1 MRCDSR
7 FGLLFELIED
17 AVVDVELVDGVP
29 VVREVNPAFVDI
41 FGYDPETIVG
51 ESLNEFIVPETQVRE
66 ATKFDK
72 RTERGEVNRA
82 VVSRRTAAG
91 VRRFRYRGVP
101 YTRDGGR
108 HGLAIYT
115 DITDQRR
122 REQHHR
128 VLHRVLR
135 HNLRNRL
142 TRIIGSAE
150 RLHKPDADVERHAD
164 DILQAALGLSE
175 LSDRAGNVEDIL
187 DSTRPERHELDL
199 SDVLGGVVE
208 RAREQYPGATFEAEL
223 PDTRPVLAD
232 DRVAVAFTNLVE
244 NAVEHAGGSPVVT
257 VTAEREGADVVVTV
271 TDDGPGI
278 PDHERAVIFDGQRVS
293 QHTHS
298 TGLGLWVTK
307 WLVEGFGGRLDY
319 GRADGRTHVS
329 VRLPTAA

>member
-1 MRCDSR
+1 MKSDSR

-17 AVVDVELVDGVP
+17 AVVDVEIVDSVP
-29 VVREVNPAFVDI
+29 IVRDVNPAFVDV

-51 ESLNEFIVPETQVRE
+51 ESLNDFIVPETQVRE

-82 VVSRRTAAG
+82 VVSRRTATG
-91 VRRFRYRGVP
+91 IRRFRYRGVP
-101 YTRDGGR
+101 YFHDGDR
-108 HGLAIYT
+108 HGFAVYT

-150 RLHKPDADVERHAD
+150 RLRNLEADVEQHVD
-164 DILQAALGLSE
+164 DILQAAISLNE

-187 DSTRPERHELDL
+187 DTTRPERHELDL

-208 RAREQYPGATFEAEL
+208 QVREQYPDATFETEH
-223 PDTRPVLAD
+223 PDTLPVFAD

-244 NAVEHAGGSPVVT
+244 NAVEHAGASPTVI
-257 VTAEREGADVVVTV
+257 VTAERDGADVVVTI

-319 GRADGRTHVS
+319 GREDDMTHVS
-329 VRLPTAA
+329 VWLPTAV